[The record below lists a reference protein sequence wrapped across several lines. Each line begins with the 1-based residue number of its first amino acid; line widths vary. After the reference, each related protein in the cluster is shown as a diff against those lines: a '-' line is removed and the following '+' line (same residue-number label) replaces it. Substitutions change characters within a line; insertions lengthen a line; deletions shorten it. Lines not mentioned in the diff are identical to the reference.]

1 MRRRVGVAFSPKR
14 YDMSLRFEDIA
25 RIGLVSTFV
34 LLACS
39 TNDAGD
45 PQGSGGAGS
54 SSGGMANAG
63 SATGGTSSSTAGTT
77 AAGTSSSAGTA
88 TGGASGGSGT
98 SGSNAGGSGGASAG
112 SGGASGGSGG
122 SGGAK
127 SKTTFFVTSDTRA
140 TGKLGSLETSDK
152 RCQDLA
158 AKAGIGDHT
167 FHAYLSTSAVNAKD
181 RIGKGPWVN
190 AKGVTLAADLAS
202 LHSGAVKGDHSLFI
216 DENGMEINGQWNSS
230 PTMETPNPDGKK
242 NEHDILTGSK
252 ADGTVQTDATC
263 MDWTSDA
270 AGDKGQVGHSDGM
283 GPGMATTGNYSS
295 WNSAHASS
303 SCAAT
308 WMAGGAGRIYC
319 FAID

>member
-1 MRRRVGVAFSPKR
+1 
-14 YDMSLRFEDIA
+14 MSLRFDDIA
-25 RIGLVSTFV
+25 RIVLTSTFV
-34 LLACS
+34 LLGCS
-39 TNDAGD
+39 LSDEPDTKGTG
-45 PQGSGGAGS
+45 GSSNTGGMASAGS
-54 SSGGMANAG
+54 SSGGTNPG
-63 SATGGTSSSTAGTT
+63 TAGTNS
-77 AAGTSSSAGTA
+77 AGTSAGTA
-88 TGGASGGSGT
+88 TGGTA
-98 SGSNAGGSGGASAG
+98 AGGASAGSSAGGNGGASGGASAG
-112 SGGASGGSGG
+112 SGGASAGSGG

-127 SKTTFFVTSDTRA
+127 SKTTFFVTSDTSK
-140 TGKLGSLETSDK
+140 TGKLGGLEGADK

-158 AKAGIGDHT
+158 TKAGIGDHT
-167 FHAYLSTSAVNAKD
+167 FHAYLSTSTVNAKD

-202 LHSGAVKGDHSLFI
+202 LHSATVKGDHSLFI

-230 PTMETPNPDGKK
+230 PTMETPNQDGKK

-252 ADGTVQTDATC
+252 ADGTVQTGATC

-270 AGDKGQVGHSDGM
+270 SGDKGQVGHSDGM